1 MDNLVLELAEETRRL
16 RLLNDEQ
23 QRQQGNTPN
32 QTSNSPSS
40 HSAHIQGRMIR
51 SGLPLRHREAPFAQ
65 LDQSGPWRTT
75 LSSAWRIV
83 EQGGTACLLGQRGT
97 GKTQL
102 ACELARAFIAKR
114 VDAGKD
120 EDVPVLYVRAMEL
133 FAALR
138 GAYRKGSDQ
147 TEMDVL
153 ARFRKVP
160 LLIIDEIQE
169 RGETDFEDRT
179 LVLLLDQRYGDMR
192 PTLILS
198 NLARAELAASLGKS
212 VVSRIQEVGT
222 VIECNWQSYRTAKA
236 EKGGA

>member
-1 MDNLVLELAEETRRL
+1 MQTETEIGIGLTPTAKRLIEGLQRRP
-16 RLLNDEQ
+16 ESS
-23 QRQQGNTPN
+23 PS
-32 QTSNSPSS
+32 QTLNSPSLS
-40 HSAHIQGRMIR
+40 SEETSGRMIR
-51 SGLPLRHREAPFAQ
+51 SGLPLRHREAKPEV
-65 LDQSGPWRTT
+65 LDRTGPWAVAYEGA
-75 LSSAWRIV
+75 LAV
-83 EQGGTACLLGQRGT
+83 VNQGGMACVLGQRGT

-102 ACELARAFIAKR
+102 ATELARAFIAGR
-114 VDAGKD
+114 AGKD
-120 EDVPVLYVRAMEL
+120 EDNPVLYVRAMEL

-138 GAYRKGSDQ
+138 GAFRKGSDQ

-153 ARFRKVP
+153 AKFRKVP
-160 LLIIDEIQE
+160 LLVIDEIQE
-169 RGETDFEDRT
+169 RGETEFEDRT

-222 VIECNWQSYRTAKA
+222 VIECNWKSYRTAKA